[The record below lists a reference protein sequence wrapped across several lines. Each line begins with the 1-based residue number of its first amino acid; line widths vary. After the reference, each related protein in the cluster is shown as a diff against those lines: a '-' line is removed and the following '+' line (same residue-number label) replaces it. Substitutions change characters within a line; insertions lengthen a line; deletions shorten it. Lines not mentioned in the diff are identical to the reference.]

1 VQYTTLGR
9 TGITVSRL
17 CMGTMTFGRE
27 ADEATSAALFA
38 RCREAGINFFDC
50 ADLYAQGASEEILSR
65 LARECRDELV
75 LTSKVGFEAGMAPP
89 NNQGL
94 SRRHILRAVEA
105 SLRRMGTEWLDV
117 YFCHRWD
124 GLTPVEETLRALDD
138 LVRQGKVRYVG
149 VSNWM
154 AWQVARTLGE
164 AERLGTTPIHVLQP
178 MYSLVKR
185 TAEVELLPMAQAEGL
200 GVISYSPLGAGLL
213 TGKYAAGVGPS
224 EGRLN
229 VHDMYTRRYAP
240 VRDQG
245 IAERFT
251 AHAQAQG
258 VHPVTLAIAWVKAH
272 PAVTAPI
279 IGARSV
285 EQLEPALAAADYAMS
300 AEERQAI
307 SDLTPPVPIAT
318 DRDEERS

>member
-1 VQYTTLGR
+1 MQFTILGR
-9 TGITVSRL
+9 TGMTVSRL

-50 ADLYAQGASEEILSR
+50 ADLYAQGRSEEILGN
-65 LARECRDELV
+65 LARDCRDDLV
-75 LTSKVGFEAGMAPP
+75 LTTKVGFEAGMAPP

-105 SLRRMGTEWLDV
+105 SLRRLGTDWLDI

-124 GLTPVEETLRALDD
+124 ALTPLEETLRAMDD
-138 LVRQGKVRYVG
+138 LVRQGKVRYLG

-154 AWQVARTLGE
+154 AWQIARALGQ
-164 AERLGTTPIHVLQP
+164 AEQMGLGPIHVVQP

-185 TAEVELLPMAQAEGL
+185 TVEVELLPMAQAEGL
-200 GVISYSPLGAGLL
+200 GIVTYSPLGAGLL
-213 TGKYAAGVGPS
+213 TGKYAGGSGPD

-229 VHDMYTRRYAP
+229 VHDMYTRRYAAN
-240 VRDQG
+240 REGG
-245 IAERFT
+245 IAERFGEY
-251 AHAQAQG
+251 ARGQG
-258 VHPVTLAIAWVKAH
+258 AHPVTLAVAWVKAH

-285 EQLEPALAAADYAMS
+285 EQLEPALAAADYVMS

-307 SDLTPPVPIAT
+307 SDLTPPVPVAT
-318 DRDEERS
+318 DRDEER